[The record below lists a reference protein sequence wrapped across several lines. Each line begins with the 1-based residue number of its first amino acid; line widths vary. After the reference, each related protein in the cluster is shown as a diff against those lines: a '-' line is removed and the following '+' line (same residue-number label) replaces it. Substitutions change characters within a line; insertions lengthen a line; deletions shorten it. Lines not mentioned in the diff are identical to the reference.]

1 MIVPWIFLA
10 ATVTRFVTARPSL
23 GDYQVLERLDS
34 VPQGWRKSQSALP
47 SQIMQFRI
55 APKLDGMDGFHQMVI
70 GLSTPGSPTYGQFMT
85 RDQIKDLMRPPPAVS
100 DLIRSWLIEEGVP
113 DGAIED
119 TGDWIKFSVPVRQ
132 AEKIMRTKFYD
143 FQNTGGGNVKT
154 RTLQYSVPDAIA
166 SIVETIQPTTFF
178 GQSDVH
184 LMNSAPVHKR
194 NVDFAAPGDCHSAV
208 VPDCLQR
215 LYNFE
220 DYEPSPESGSSIGVT
235 GFLGQYA
242 NVEDLQAFYARYI
255 PEALNSSFEFIPING
270 GINDQDPVNAGEE
283 ANLDVQYAFSLTYPI
298 PATFYSTAGEPP
310 FHPSIDT
317 PSNTNEPYAE
327 FLEYVL
333 NQDNP
338 PLVVATSYGDE
349 EQTVPRAYASR
360 ICAQFAQ
367 LGARGVSIIFASG
380 DAGVGRTCVSNDGR
394 NKKQFHTTFPATC
407 PFVTAVGATEGAYPE
422 HAAEISQGGFSNY
435 FSRPSY
441 QDAAVGQFLDQLPPG
456 LWDGLFNGRGRGVP
470 DVAANGM
477 RYTIF
482 HQGEMK
488 QVSGTSASVP
498 TFAAVIALLNDA
510 RLREGLPPLGFLNPL
525 LYSQGS
531 GGLNDIVHGGSTGCQ
546 NQEIMPPPG
555 WNATGGW
562 DPVTGLG
569 TPDFGRLKRLVL

>member
-10 ATVTRFVTARPSL
+10 ATATRFALARASP

-34 VPQGWRKSQSALP
+34 VPQGWKKAHSALL
-47 SQIMQFRI
+47 SQTMKFRI
-55 APKLDGMDGFHQMVI
+55 APKLDSLDGFNQMVI

-85 RDQIKDLMRPPPAVS
+85 RDQIKDIMRPAPDIPHS
-100 DLIRSWLIEEGVP
+100 IRLWLIDEGVP
-113 DGAIED
+113 EGAIED
-119 TGDWIKFSVPVRQ
+119 TGDWVKFSVPIWQ
-132 AEKIMRTKFYD
+132 AEKILKTEFYD
-143 FQNTGGGNVKT
+143 FQHADGGNVKT

-166 SIVETIQPTTFF
+166 SLVETIQPTTFF
-178 GQSDVH
+178 GQADVH
-184 LMNSAPVHKR
+184 FMDSAAVHKR
-194 NVDFAAPGDCHSAV
+194 NVDFSAPGDCHSAV
-208 VPDCLQR
+208 VPDCLSR

-220 DYEPSPESGSSIGVT
+220 GYKPSSDSGSSIGVT

-242 NVEDLQAFYARYI
+242 NIEDLQAFYARYMPAAI
-255 PEALNSSFEFIPING
+255 NSSFEFISING

-283 ANLDVQYAFSLTYPI
+283 ANLDVQYAFSLTHPI
-298 PATFYSTAGEPP
+298 PATFYSSAGEPP
-310 FHPSIDT
+310 FNPSIDT

-338 PLVVATSYGDE
+338 PLVIATSYGDE

-380 DAGVGRTCVSNDGR
+380 DAGVGKTCVSNDGR
-394 NKKQFHTTFPATC
+394 NRKQFHTTFPATC

-441 QDAAVGQFLDQLPPG
+441 QDIAVGQFLDQLPPG
-456 LWDGLFNGRGRGVP
+456 LWDGLFDGGGRGVP
-470 DVAANGM
+470 DVAASGM

-482 HQGEMK
+482 HQGKTK
-488 QVSGTSASVP
+488 QVSGT
-498 TFAAVIALLNDA
+498 
-510 RLREGLPPLGFLNPL
+510 R
-525 LYSQGS
+525 
-531 GGLNDIVHGGSTGCQ
+531 
-546 NQEIMPPPG
+546 
-555 WNATGGW
+555 
-562 DPVTGLG
+562 
-569 TPDFGRLKRLVL
+569 